1 MKKTILILLC
11 GVFSMN
17 AQKYVDLSEQLANI
31 THGMVING
39 NDYSLTEQVI
49 INTTEINFKKPSYVR
64 FYNVLLNVNGSVL
77 GQGKFNLL
85 ENTRIYVKN
94 RGADAPTS
102 KLYSAKPFGEE
113 VPLKKCTLFSKIPKG
128 TPYTIWH
135 TNGKKYKTGVVG
147 DSMVV
152 KRMFYNIKIGK
163 KYLDKQLLTD

>member
-1 MKKTILILLC
+1 MKKTILILLW

-17 AQKYVDLSEQLANI
+17 AQKYVDLSEELANI

-49 INTTEINFKKPSYVR
+49 INTTEI
-64 FYNVLLNVNGSVL
+64 L

-85 ENTRIYVKN
+85 ESSRIYVKSRSAN
-94 RGADAPTS
+94 APTS

-113 VPLKKCTLFSKIPKG
+113 VPLKKCTLFSQIQKG

-135 TNGKKYKTGVVG
+135 TNGKKYTSGVVG
-147 DSMVV
+147 DGMVV

-163 KYLDKQLLTD
+163 KYMDKQLLTD